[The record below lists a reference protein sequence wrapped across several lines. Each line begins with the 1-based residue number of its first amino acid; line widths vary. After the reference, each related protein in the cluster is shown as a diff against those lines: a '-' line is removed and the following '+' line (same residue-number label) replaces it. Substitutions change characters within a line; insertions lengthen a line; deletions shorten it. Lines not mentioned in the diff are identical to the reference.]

1 MNQDRME
8 GTLKTGMG
16 RAQEGLGNLTGDR
29 EQQSQGA
36 RRQLAGRAQEL
47 YGDARDTVR
56 NATDQV
62 SRNVA
67 DHPVRSLLIAGAV
80 GWAAA
85 LLSGRRRRAR
95 EHKYSERHY

>member
-1 MNQDRME
+1 MNQDRLE
-8 GTLKTGMG
+8 GTLRTGMG
-16 RAQEGLGNLTGDR
+16 RAQEGIGNATGSER
-29 EQQSQGA
+29 QQSQGA
-36 RRQLAGRAQEL
+36 REELTGRAQQL
-47 YGDARDTVR
+47 YGDARGSMR

-85 LLSGRRRRAR
+85 LITGRRRRR
-95 EHKYSERHY
+95 RDYEERHY

>member
-8 GTLKTGMG
+8 GTLKAGLG
-16 RAQEGLGNLTGDR
+16 RAQEGLGDMTGDAR
-29 EQQSQGA
+29 QQSQGA
-36 RRQLAGRAQEL
+36 RRQLRGRAQQL

-56 NATDQV
+56 HATDQV
-62 SRNVA
+62 TRNVA
-67 DHPVRSLLIAGAV
+67 EHPVRSLLIAGAV

-85 LLSGRRRRAR
+85 LLSGRRR

>member
-8 GTLKTGMG
+8 GTLRTGMG
-16 RAQEGLGNLTGDR
+16 RAQEGIGEMTGNR
-29 EQQSQGA
+29 RQQSQGA
-36 RRQLAGRAQEL
+36 RQQLTGRAQQL
-47 YGDARDTVR
+47 YGDARDTMR

-67 DHPVRSLLIAGAV
+67 EHPVRSLLIAGAV

-85 LLSGRRRRAR
+85 LLSGRRRRHR
-95 EHKYSERHY
+95 ETYTERHY